1 MFLKKGPAP
10 AQSWKKSSG
19 TPSCVQQHVE
29 AANKLYVALNK
40 ELREASSKKA
50 GDEMKCNTYIAENLE
65 QFTADN
71 TLGLVKQAQLWI
83 YQRRM
88 QRLTATYLTLS
99 ITDIA
104 SVVGVDENTVRCSLL

>member
-1 MFLKKGPAP
+1 MTQYRIMLS
-10 AQSWKKSSG
+10 QSVYWDQKV
-19 TPSCVQQHVE
+19 TV
-29 AANKLYVALNK
+29 NK

-104 SVVGVDENTVRCSLL
+104 SVVGVDENTVRCALL